1 MNVQKLMSRG
11 LSGVVCAAV
20 LFGAAS
26 VASACPS
33 CQQALASEP
42 GQGDL
47 ASGIYYSIL
56 FMMSMPF
63 AIVGTFATLAY
74 RAVKR
79 EQKRVDAL
87 RQSGSD
93 SARLVRS

>member
-1 MNVQKLMSRG
+1 MRCG
-11 LSGVVCAAV
+11 LVAATV
-20 LFGAAS
+20 LLSAAS

-33 CQQALASEP
+33 CQQALGSDPA
-42 GQGDL
+42 QGDL

-56 FMMSMPF
+56 FMMTMPF

-79 EQKRVDAL
+79 EQRRADAQ
-87 RQSGSD
+87 RESSVEGSP
-93 SARLVRS
+93 LERS